1 MRYARVFGCL
11 CAATGIFVVEGASS
25 PVLADKSTSFEIY
38 GFAQADLI
46 YDADRV
52 DPAWQDA
59 LRPSKIPTDP
69 STFGSDGITTF
80 SVKQSRF
87 GVQGDVPVS
96 DALGDI
102 KFKFEFDFF
111 GVGSDAGQTT
121 IRLRHVYGE
130 WGPLLA
136 GQTNSLFMDI
146 GIFPNTIDYWGPAG
160 MVFLRNPQI
169 RLTPWRTDNS
179 HFSIAVEKSGN
190 DVDPGQLREVDPD
203 FGANV
208 QSRSV
213 LPDLTAQF
221 YTKGDWGHFQIAGIA
236 RDLGFETLH
245 AFDNKPK
252 GNEAGWGVDV
262 TGSINTFEKDQI
274 IGGVVYGHG
283 IANYMNDGGI
293 DLAAGGT
300 PTDPHAVA
308 VPLLGISAYY
318 DHYWSSSWSTS
329 LGYSF
334 TRIDNTPLQAPD
346 AFREGE
352 YASINLLYAPAPNLM
367 IGGEM
372 LWGQRTDHDKN
383 AGDDL
388 RFQFSVKYA
397 FGTKIEI

>member
-1 MRYARVFGCL
+1 MQYKKHLGHL
-11 CAATGIFVVEGASS
+11 CAAVGVIAAGGTQSA
-25 PVLADKSTSFEIY
+25 LADSKPNTFEIY

-46 YDADRV
+46 YDGNRV

-59 LRPSKIPTDP
+59 LRPSKIPVDP
-69 STFGSDGITTF
+69 GTFGSNGVTSF
-80 SVKQSRF
+80 SIKQSRL
-87 GVQGDVPVS
+87 GVKGDVPVS
-96 DALGDI
+96 ETLGDI
-102 KFKFEFDFF
+102 TFKFEFDLF
-111 GVGSDAGQTT
+111 GVGADAGQTT
-121 IRLRHVYGE
+121 IRFRHIYGE

-146 GIFPNTIDYWGPAG
+146 GIFPNVIDYWGPAG

-169 RLTPWRTDNS
+169 RLTPWKTEDS
-179 HFSIAVEKSGN
+179 HFSVALEKSGN

-208 QSRSV
+208 QSRSI

-221 YTKGDWGHFQIAGIA
+221 YTSGSWGHVQIAGIA

-245 AFDNKPK
+245 AFENRPK
-252 GNEAGWGVDV
+252 GNQAGWGVDL
-262 TGSINTFEKDQI
+262 TAGISTWEKDQI
-274 IGGVVYGHG
+274 IAGVVYGHG

-308 VPLLGISAYY
+308 IPLLGVSVYY
-318 DHYWSSSWSTS
+318 DHYWDSSWSTS

-334 TRIDNTPLQAPD
+334 TQIDNTTLQAGD
-346 AFREGE
+346 AFHKGE
-352 YASINLLYAPAPNLM
+352 YASINLLWSPAPNLL
-367 IGGEM
+367 IGGEG

-383 AGDDL
+383 AGQDL
-388 RFQFSVKYA
+388 RFQFSVKYS
-397 FGTKIEI
+397 FGTKIET